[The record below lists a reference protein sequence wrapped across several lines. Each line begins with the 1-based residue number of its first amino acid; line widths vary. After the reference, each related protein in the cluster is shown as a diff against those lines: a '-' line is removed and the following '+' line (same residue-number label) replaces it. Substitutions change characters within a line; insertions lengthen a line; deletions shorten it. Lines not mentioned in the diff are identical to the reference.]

1 MKGRTKL
8 KETKEYIGKVRKLVT
23 MTLEATVICLDNSN
37 YSRNGDYGTS
47 RMLQQQ
53 DATNFISGIKTQQNP
68 ENLVGILSM
77 AGERIELRVTPTSD
91 LSKTMHAMDGIRLNG
106 KIDLLRGIQIAQLAL
121 KHRLNKNL
129 RQRIVCFVGSPLEDD
144 LTEKQLEKLGKVLK
158 KNNVSIDIISFG
170 EILVNRERLQALV
183 NAANNDNTSN
193 FVEVAAPTNLTDAL
207 MASPIVLGEG
217 TSSGVYADGL
227 AGAAGETS
235 GFEFGIDPNADP
247 ELYMALRMSMEEE
260 RNRQMRLEGNTGGN
274 PSSTEPVNSAQ
285 GQSTTNNFDSIPTIN
300 EINAMEVDDELRQA
314 LLLSIQDFSGND
326 STNNTNTSNQQ
337 QGTSTSENT
346 SNTSTN
352 PNQGN
357 NAQAGNPSDPNS
369 IEGLIQGIPGVD
381 INDPRIQDALRQLNK
396 SDSEDKKDKQ

>member
-1 MKGRTKL
+1 MA
-8 KETKEYIGKVRKLVT
+8 
-23 MTLEATVICLDNSN
+23 LEATVICLDNSN

-53 DATNFISGIKTQQNP
+53 DATNFLSGVKTQQNP

-91 LSKTMHAMDGIRLNG
+91 LSKTMHAMDGIRLSG

-193 FVEVAAPTNLTDAL
+193 FVEIAAPTNLTDAL
-207 MASPIVLGEG
+207 MSSPIVLGEG
-217 TSSGVYADGL
+217 ASSRVDADGF
-227 AGAAGETS
+227 GETNGDMS

-260 RNRQMRLEGNTGGN
+260 RNRQMRLEGNSARNSSSADAG
-274 PSSTEPVNSAQ
+274 SSTQ
-285 GQSTTNNFDSIPTIN
+285 GQSTTTNNFDSIPTIN

-314 LLLSIQDFSGND
+314 LLLSIQDFSGNESNNNND
-326 STNNTNTSNQQ
+326 SNSNQPQ
-337 QGTSTSENT
+337 DTSSSENT
-346 SNTSTN
+346 SNVTINSN
-352 PNQGN
+352 HGN
-357 NAQAGNPSDPNS
+357 NADSGNSNNPNS

-381 INDPRIQDALRQLNK
+381 INDPRIQDALRQLKN
-396 SDSEDKKDKQ
+396 DQEDKKDKQ

>member
-1 MKGRTKL
+1 
-8 KETKEYIGKVRKLVT
+8 

-129 RQRIVCFVGSPLEDD
+129 RQRIVCFVGSPLEDE

-158 KNNVSIDIISFG
+158 KNNVSIDVISFG

-217 TSSGVYADGL
+217 ASSRVDADGF
-227 AGAAGETS
+227 GAAAGDTS

-260 RNRQMRLEGNTGGN
+260 RIRQMRLEGNSGGN
-274 PSSTEPVNSAQ
+274 SSSAEPGNPTQ
-285 GQSTTNNFDSIPTIN
+285 GHSTTNHFDSIPTIN

-326 STNNTNTSNQQ
+326 PTNNTDSNNQQ
-337 QGTSTSENT
+337 QGATSSENT
-346 SNTSTN
+346 SNASTDS
-352 PNQGN
+352 NQGN
-357 NAQAGNPSDPNS
+357 VAEPGNSSNSNS
-369 IEGLIQGIPGVD
+369 IEGFIQGIPGVD

-396 SDSEDKKDKQ
+396 NDQENKKDKQ

>member
-1 MKGRTKL
+1 
-8 KETKEYIGKVRKLVT
+8 

-91 LSKTMHAMDGIRLNG
+91 LTKTMHAVDGIRLNG

-144 LTEKQLEKLGKVLK
+144 LTEKQLEKLGKILK

-207 MASPIVLGEG
+207 MSSPIVLGEG
-217 TSSGVYADGL
+217 ASSRVDADGF
-227 AGAAGETS
+227 AGPIADTS

-260 RNRQMRLEGNTGGN
+260 RNRQMRLEGNSGGN
-274 PSSTEPVNSAQ
+274 SSSTEPVNQIQ
-285 GQSTTNNFDSIPTIN
+285 GQSTTNHFDSIPTIN

-314 LLLSIQDFSGND
+314 LLLSIQDFSGNESNNNNNSSD
-326 STNNTNTSNQQ
+326 SQPQDTSLSESTSNATISSNHVNNAESANTN
-337 QGTSTSENT
+337 
-346 SNTSTN
+346 
-352 PNQGN
+352 
-357 NAQAGNPSDPNS
+357 DPNS

-381 INDPRIQDALRQLNK
+381 INDPRIQDALRQLKN
-396 SDSEDKKDKQ
+396 DQEEKKDKQ

>member
-1 MKGRTKL
+1 
-8 KETKEYIGKVRKLVT
+8 

-47 RMLQQQ
+47 RILQQQ

-77 AGERIELRVTPTSD
+77 AGERIELKVTPTSD
-91 LSKTMHAMDGIRLNG
+91 LAKTMHAMSDIRLCG

-121 KHRLNKNL
+121 KHRQNKNL

-170 EILVNRERLQALV
+170 EIQANRDRLRALV
-183 NAANNDNTSN
+183 NAANNENTSN
-193 FVEVAAPTNLTDAL
+193 FVEVEAPTNLTDAI
-207 MASPIVLGEG
+207 MTSPIVLGEG
-217 TSSGVYADGL
+217 GSAARADLDGIV
-227 AGAAGETS
+227 GSVGGDSS

-260 RNRQMRLEGNTGGN
+260 RIRQMRLEGGGSAGNSGPNPVPEAGTGGGD
-274 PSSTEPVNSAQ
+274 SSAA
-285 GQSTTNNFDSIPTIN
+285 GQPRTTPNNFDSIPTIS

-314 LLLSIQDFSGND
+314 LLLSIQDFSGGSAGD
-326 STNNTNTSNQQ
+326 SGAGS
-337 QGTSTSENT
+337 GAGRENEDG
-346 SNTSTN
+346 S
-352 PNQGN
+352 GN
-357 NAQAGNPSDPNS
+357 EPRNEGNAGSGGEAGNAGGPVGDPDS
-369 IEGLIQGIPGVD
+369 IREIIQGIPGVD
-381 INDPRIQDALRQLNK
+381 INDPRIQDALRQLNRK
-396 SDSEDKKDKQ
+396 DEDKDG

>member
-1 MKGRTKL
+1 
-8 KETKEYIGKVRKLVT
+8 

-91 LSKTMHAMDGIRLNG
+91 LSKAMHAMDGIRLNG

-217 TSSGVYADGL
+217 TSSGAYGDGL
-227 AGAAGETS
+227 TGAAGETS

-260 RNRQMRLEGNTGGN
+260 RNRQMRLEGNNERN
-274 PSSTEPVNSAQ
+274 PSSSEPVNPPQRQSA
-285 GQSTTNNFDSIPTIN
+285 TTNNFDSIPTIN

-326 STNNTNTSNQQ
+326 SASNTNTSNQQ

-346 SNTSTN
+346 FITSTN

-357 NAQAGNPSDPNS
+357 NAQAGNSSDPNS